1 MLGGQLRRLHQAIS
15 TLPAQRPP
23 SSSDERKQPGTSSSH
38 SEAPGIVFPGCGI
51 FFWWQA
57 GVVSALAKRLDL
69 DRAQF
74 AGSSGGAISATL
86 AGCGVT
92 DSERTYDVALRL
104 CEREGGFARGPWGL
118 WGIWGDLVR
127 EWLDEL
133 LPPDADR
140 RCSGR
145 VHILVHR
152 LGDGGRGHVSE
163 FESRDDL
170 ISAVLASVHI
180 PLLMDGS
187 LTARF
192 RGAHCVDPDLTGM
205 FMTGSDRDG
214 DGDEAGRSPGLRLPK
229 SASSSTLVS
238 YVHDERVVAKYP
250 APADVLRLASAEG
263 IWEMVRW
270 GQEHGEALPSVEDCG
285 RGRLGTLCW

>member
-1 MLGGQLRRLHQAIS
+1 MLGQLLRVHQAIS
-15 TLPAQRPP
+15 TRPCRRLGDDDERSLPGV
-23 SSSDERKQPGTSSSH
+23 SSSGEVGSPGASGSH
-38 SEAPGIVFPGCGI
+38 AQAPGIIFPGCGI

-69 DRAQF
+69 NRAQF

-92 DSERTYDVALRL
+92 DSARTYDVALRL
-104 CEREGGFARGPWGL
+104 CEREGGFKRGPWGL
-118 WGIWGDLVR
+118 WGIWGGLVR

-133 LPPDADR
+133 LPPDAER

-152 LGDGGRGHVSE
+152 LGDGGDCHVSE

-187 LTARF
+187 LTAKF
-192 RGAHCVDPDLTGM
+192 RGAHCIDPDLFTM
-205 FMTGSDRDG
+205 GSRD
-214 DGDEAGRSPGLRLPK
+214 AGLRLPE

-238 YVHDERVVAKYP
+238 YVHDARLVSKYP
-250 APADVLRLASAEG
+250 GAADVLRLASAEG

-270 GQEHGEALPSVEDCG
+270 GEEHGDALPSVDDCG
-285 RGRLGTLCW
+285 LGRLGTLCW

>member
-1 MLGGQLRRLHQAIS
+1 MLGWQLRRVHQALS
-15 TLPAQRPP
+15 QRPP
-23 SSSDERKQPGTSSSH
+23 STSDDERSHLGVSSR

-104 CEREGGFARGPWGL
+104 CEREGAFARGPWGL

-133 LPPDADR
+133 LPPDADK

-145 VHILVHR
+145 VHILVHQ
-152 LGDGGRGHVSE
+152 LGDGGRCHVSE

-170 ISAVLASVHI
+170 ISACLASTHI

-192 RGAHCVDPDLTGM
+192 RGSHCVDPDLTGM
-205 FMTGSDRDG
+205 FMTGARD
-214 DGDEAGRSPGLRLPK
+214 AGRSPGLRLPE

-238 YVHDERVVAKYP
+238 YVHDKRLVSKYS
-250 APADVLRLASAEG
+250 APADVLRLASPEC

-270 GQEHGEALPSVEDCG
+270 GEEHGEALPSVNDCG
-285 RGRLGTLCW
+285 QGRLGTLCW

>member
-1 MLGGQLRRLHQAIS
+1 MLGQLRRMSQALS
-15 TLPAQRPP
+15 TPPCQRLP
-23 SSSDERKQPGTSSSH
+23 SSGDDDRPSTTSH
-38 SEAPGIVFPGCGI
+38 AEAPGIVFPGCGI

-92 DSERTYDVALRL
+92 DSERTYDAALRL
-104 CEREGGFARGPWGL
+104 AEREGAFARGPWGL
-118 WGIWGDLVR
+118 WGIWGELVR

-133 LPPDADR
+133 LPPDAEK

-152 LGDGGRGHVSE
+152 LGDGQSHVSE
-163 FESRDDL
+163 YESRDDL
-170 ISAVLASVHI
+170 ISACLASVHI

-192 RGAHCVDPDLTGM
+192 RGSRCIDPDLTGM
-205 FMTGSDRDG
+205 FMRDG
-214 DGDEAGRSPGLRLPK
+214 GRSSGLRVPE

-238 YVHDERVVAKYP
+238 YEHDERLVSKY
-250 APADVLRLASAEG
+250 AARADVLRLASAAG
-263 IWEMVRW
+263 VWEMVRW
-270 GQEHGEALPSVEDCG
+270 GEEHGSALPSVDDHEE
-285 RGRLGTLCW
+285 GRLGTLCW